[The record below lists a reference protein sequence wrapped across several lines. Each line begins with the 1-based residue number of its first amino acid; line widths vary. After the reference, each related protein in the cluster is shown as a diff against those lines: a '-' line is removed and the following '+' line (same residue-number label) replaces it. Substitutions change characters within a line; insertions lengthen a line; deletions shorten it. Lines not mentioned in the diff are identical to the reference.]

1 VGPWACFNRAR
12 HTSFHFR
19 CASGWSPILSLLR
32 DQPFCTFLE
41 PDMIVTKG
49 LILVSD
55 LFPTMEHFE
64 EFVYTNASLVI
75 AIDGFFPASCDSCLS

>member
-1 VGPWACFNRAR
+1 
-12 HTSFHFR
+12 
-19 CASGWSPILSLLR
+19 
-32 DQPFCTFLE
+32 
-41 PDMIVTKG
+41 MIVTKG